1 MVKPSNKPINL
12 HFKNQSVIS
21 FAIFVF
27 DELFTIFA
35 EILKKPELG
44 DRRFPILLSVM
55 YDWQK
60 EGRKTG

>member
-55 YDWQK
+55 YD
-60 EGRKTG
+60 